1 MTLTEKQQ
9 IYQEH
14 LQAAELSGQSLRAY
28 ARAHG
33 VSVQSLYSERQRMR
47 GAERKTSGGF
57 LKVQDM
63 SAPPLMPMALL
74 QVRLP
79 NGVSLGIPTD
89 QMALRDLLLTLAQ
102 L

>member
-1 MTLTEKQQ
+1 MALTEKQQ
-9 IYQEH
+9 IYQKH
-14 LQAAELSGQSLRAY
+14 LRAAEHSGQSLRVY
-28 ARAHG
+28 AKSHG

-47 GAERKTSGGF
+47 RAERKTDGGF
-57 LKVQDM
+57 LKVQDV
-63 SAPPLMPMALL
+63 STSPLIPMALL

-89 QMALRDLLLTLAQ
+89 QMALRDLLLTLAK